1 MAAARLLEDEGF
13 LVVPLRPPP
22 VADGTA
28 RLRITFSAAHDNADI
43 ARLAD
48 IIKTRII
55 DAP

>member
-1 MAAARLLEDEGF
+1 
-13 LVVPLRPPP
+13 

-43 ARLAD
+43 ERLAD